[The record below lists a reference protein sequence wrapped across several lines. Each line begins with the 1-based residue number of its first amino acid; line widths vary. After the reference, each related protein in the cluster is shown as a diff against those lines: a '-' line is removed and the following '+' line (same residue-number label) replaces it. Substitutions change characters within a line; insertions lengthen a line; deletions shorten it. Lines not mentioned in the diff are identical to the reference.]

1 MTNGIEKYLGQ
12 LRQALTGSD
21 PATIQDALADAE
33 EYLRDGVDQLAS
45 AHPELNHADAL
56 AQVVEEFGA
65 PADIAA
71 AYTQIEAR
79 VGPPLAPRKSTG
91 ERSLAAKFFGVFIDP
106 HAYGALVYML
116 IAMATGIFYFTWV
129 VSGLSLA
136 AGLIILIIGLPFV
149 ALFFLSIRGITLV
162 EGRIVEALLG
172 VRMPRRPLFTKKH
185 DGFWSRF
192 KALVLDSRPWFAM
205 IYMILQMPLGIIYFT
220 VLVTM
225 IAFGLAGVL
234 MPVVQWGFDV
244 PIVHAGH
251 SSYYAPDWLV
261 PFMVVVGVLWLLLT
275 MHVAKL
281 IGRLHGAFAKAML
294 VR

>member
-1 MTNGIEKYLGQ
+1 MTNGIEAYLEQ
-12 LRQALTGSD
+12 LKQALAGSD
-21 PATIQDALADAE
+21 PATIQDALSDAE
-33 EYLRDGVDQLAS
+33 EYLRDGVEQLTTAE
-45 AHPELNHADAL
+45 PGLNHAEAL
-56 AQVVEEFGA
+56 AKVSDEFGA

-71 AYTQIEAR
+71 AYMQVEAR
-79 VGPPLAPRKSTG
+79 VGLPFAPRKTTV
-91 ERSLAAKFFGVFIDP
+91 ERSAASRFFGVFTDP
-106 HAYGALVYML
+106 RAYGSLLYML

-136 AGLIILIIGLPFV
+136 AGLIILIIGVPFI

-172 VRMPRRPLFTKKH
+172 VRMPRRPLFSKKES
-185 DGFWSRF
+185 GFWNHF

-205 IYMILQMPLGIIYFT
+205 IYMVLQMPLGIIYFT
-220 VLVTM
+220 VLTTM
-225 IAFGLAGVL
+225 IAFGLAGVF

-251 SSYYAPDWLV
+251 SSYYMPDWLV
-261 PFMVVVGVLWLLLT
+261 PFMVIVGVLWLLLT

-281 IGRLHGAFAKAML
+281 VGRAHGAFAKAML